1 MPIHPHRRQTP
12 FFRGRTRGEGPLRRA
27 KSAYAPAHTRVVTPR
42 VSAETPPKGGL
53 THLASPAD
61 HPGENQHAC
70 VTLAVGCRGFLL
82 GERLLKVAP
91 LEFYEVP
98 GDRDGLSSVS
108 STREQASNRFDPSSP
123 WLSLAPGA
131 KGREA

>member
-12 FFRGRTRGEGPLRRA
+12 FFRGRTRGEGPLRQA
-27 KSAYAPAHTRVVTPR
+27 KSANAAAHARVVTRR
-42 VSAETPPKGGL
+42 VSAGTPPKGGL
-53 THLASPAD
+53 THLGVTCRSP
-61 HPGENQHAC
+61 PRNQHAC

-98 GDRDGLSSVS
+98 GDRDGLFVRLVDQRTS
-108 STREQASNRFDPSSP
+108 
-123 WLSLAPGA
+123 
-131 KGREA
+131 